1 MNILDQ
7 LAGST
12 LLPDELCNI
21 CSDRTETRTNN
32 TNSMTHNQRTKPM
45 TQKQAV
51 SVAPEKTED
60 ASELA
65 TVVVTIQQQVPM
77 EATFKVTVPRKDA
90 ENHDVLLRACDEEEQ
105 EQDAFGYYEPQAG
118 EWHYDGELQYADID
132 VLGAEVIYS
141 EITGVVEPDEDEDG
155 D

>member
-1 MNILDQ
+1 MT
-7 LAGST
+7 APKAAMS
-12 LLPDELCNI
+12 
-21 CSDRTETRTNN
+21 NN
-32 TNSMTHNQRTKPM
+32 TKTMLH
-45 TQKQAV
+45 TQGV
-51 SVAPEKTED
+51 FVAPEKTEN
-60 ASELA
+60 ASELV

-90 ENHDVLLRACDEEEQ
+90 ENHDVLLKACDEQEQ
-105 EQDAFGYYEPQAG
+105 EQDVFGYYEPQAG

-141 EITGVVEPDEDEDG
+141 EITGVVEPDEDEDE